1 MTFVRMNLLLLKV
14 GIDRAVAWAVLGR
27 TWTAAAGV
35 LSVLLITRF
44 LSGTEQGFY
53 FTFASIVALQLFF
66 ELGLSYVLLQFVS
79 HECVHLQWTRCGT
92 LDGDHVAKSRLSSL
106 LRWTTKWYLVAALLM
121 VVIVVPAGWWFFSSH
136 GTGNEG
142 VEWQL
147 PWIALGLVTAGV
159 LLLSPAL
166 GFLEGTGKVAEVAL
180 LRLMQG
186 IALSCT
192 LWVSLAAGM
201 RLYAAPLSVLASLL
215 VGWCFILARYRRLLV
230 DLLAHRVAGEVV
242 SWRHEVWPFQWRI
255 ALSVL
260 SGYFIFY
267 LFTPVLFAYRGPVE
281 AGQMGMSLS
290 IATAISTVALAW
302 MNTKTAPFGA
312 LVAKHDWTSL
322 DSIFFRTMKQSFA
335 VCFVGCAI
343 TWSIVLGVNIAN
355 LRISERLLPPASFGL
370 LLVATL
376 VNNIVFS
383 EAVYLRSH
391 KKEPFLWLSILGGV
405 LTGLSTWLLGR
416 SFGPIGMLV
425 GYVLLSIVVGLGGGT
440 IVLVSK
446 RTAWHGMQ

>member
-1 MTFVRMNLLLLKV
+1 MTFVRIILLKAGV
-14 GIDRAVAWAVLGR
+14 DRAVAWAVLGR
-27 TWTAAAGV
+27 IWTAAAGV
-35 LSVLLITRF
+35 LSVLFIARF
-44 LSGTEQGFY
+44 LSGTQQGFY

-79 HECVHLQWTRCGT
+79 HECVLLQWTRGGT
-92 LDGDHVAKSRLSSL
+92 LNGDHVAKCRLSSL
-106 LRWTTKWYLVAALLM
+106 VRWAAKWYLVAALLM
-121 VVIVVPAGWWFFSSH
+121 VVIVIPAGWWFFSSQ
-136 GTGNEG
+136 GAGNEG
-142 VEWQL
+142 AEWQL
-147 PWIALGLVTAGV
+147 PWVALGLVTAGV

-166 GFLEGTGKVAEVAL
+166 GVVEGTGKVAEVAL
-180 LRLMQG
+180 LRLTQG

-201 RLYAAPLSVLASLL
+201 SLYAPSLSALASLL
-215 VGWCFILARYRRLLV
+215 VGLCFILARYRRLFV
-230 DLLAHRVAGEVV
+230 DLFAHRVGGGVV

-281 AGQMGMSLS
+281 AGQMGMSLG
-290 IATAISTVALAW
+290 ITTAISSLALAW
-302 MNTKTAPFGA
+302 MNTKMAPFGA
-312 LVAKHDWTSL
+312 LVAKHEWTSL

-335 VCFVGCAI
+335 VCFVGCSIAWAI
-343 TWSIVLGVNIAN
+343 LLEVNIAN

-391 KKEPFLWLSILGGV
+391 KKEPFLWLSILNGV

-416 SFGPIGMLV
+416 SFGPIGMLA
-425 GYVLLSIVVGLGGGT
+425 GYLFISAVVGLGGGT
-440 IVLVSK
+440 IVFLSK
-446 RTAWHGMQ
+446 RAEWHDVQ